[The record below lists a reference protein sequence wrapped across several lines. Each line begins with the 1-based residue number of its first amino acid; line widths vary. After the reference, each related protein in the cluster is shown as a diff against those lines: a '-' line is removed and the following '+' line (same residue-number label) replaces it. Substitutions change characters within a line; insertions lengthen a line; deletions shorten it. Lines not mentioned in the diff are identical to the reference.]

1 MFFMSTTEWS
11 NETKKLVAATVGKGL
26 SQEGLLHLQHVSL
39 SKGLDPL
46 ANEVYAIPKG
56 GRVTIIV
63 SIHGMLKL
71 CTPQLDGVETVWFDE
86 AGQAQ
91 TVWIQDGS
99 PKGCQVTVWRKGC
112 SKPFTAAVRYSDFA
126 AGGMWSK
133 MGSVMIRK
141 VALAHAL
148 RTGFAD
154 LLSGLYA
161 QEEMD
166 QGGFVRPEIQ
176 MQQDVSVVDGVAGKP
191 QSPTGKTGQTKKTP
205 PSKDSQAQAA
215 AAAVAK
221 AFDGQPVEE
230 AAAGGAT
237 NSADKPLQPQPG
249 EQSGSAQPSALD
261 QIRNHSE
268 ADSGADL
275 LPDRTD
281 LPGAVGAL
289 YRKAQK
295 VGLTR
300 QGWHTMVQIIGGD
313 PIQPDMAMKAVKGLD
328 DAAKVN
334 ALNAGHNPAAVQS

>member
-1 MFFMSTTEWS
+1 MSTIEWS

-71 CTPQLDGVETVWFDE
+71 CTPQLDGVDTVWFDE
-86 AGQAQ
+86 AGQPQ
-91 TVWIQDGS
+91 TVWIQEGS

-112 SKPFTAAVRYSDFA
+112 TKPFTAAVRYSDFA

-166 QGGFVRPEIQ
+166 QGGFERPAIQ
-176 MQQDVSVVDGVAGKP
+176 MQHDDTVVDDAAGK
-191 QSPTGKTGQTKKTP
+191 SPTGQTKKTS
-205 PSKDSQAQAA
+205 PSQDSQAQAA

-221 AFDGQPVEE
+221 AFDGVESEPEQP
-230 AAAGGAT
+230 AA
-237 NSADKPLQPQPG
+237 L
-249 EQSGSAQPSALD
+249 E
-261 QIRNHSE
+261 QIRNGSK
-268 ADSGADL
+268 ADPGSDL
-275 LPDRTD
+275 LPDRSD

-328 DAAKVN
+328 DSAKVN
-334 ALNAGHNPAAVQS
+334 ALNAGRNPATVQS

>member
-1 MFFMSTTEWS
+1 MVHRVFFMSQVEWS
-11 NETKKLVAATVGKGL
+11 TETKQLVASTVGKGL
-26 SQEGLLHLQHVSL
+26 SKEGLLHLQHVSL

-46 ANEVYAIPKG
+46 ANEIYAIPKG
-56 GRVTIIV
+56 GKVTLIV
-63 SIHGMLKL
+63 AIGGMLKL
-71 CTPQLDGVETVWFDE
+71 CSPQLDGCETVWFDDQGT
-86 AGQAQ
+86 AYS
-91 TVWIQDGS
+91 VWIQDGS

-126 AGGMWSK
+126 AGGMWAK

-154 LLSGLYA
+154 LLSGLYS

-166 QGGFVRPEIQ
+166 QGGFERPAIQ
-176 MQQDVSVVDGVAGKP
+176 TLQEPVGNAP
-191 QSPTGKTGQTKKTP
+191 SPTGQTTTP
-205 PSKDSQAQAA
+205 PSQDSQAA
-215 AAAVAK
+215 AAAAVVAK
-221 AFDGQPVEE
+221 AFEGEAVDVE
-230 AAAGGAT
+230 
-237 NSADKPLQPQPG
+237 PQR
-249 EQSGSAQPSALD
+249 AID
-261 QIRNHSE
+261 QIRKE
-268 ADSGADL
+268 PEIDPGADQ
-275 LPDRTD
+275 LPDRDD

-328 DAAKVN
+328 DSAKVN
-334 ALNAGHNPAAVQS
+334 ALNKGRNPAAVQS

>member
-1 MFFMSTTEWS
+1 MSTLEWS

-46 ANEVYAIPKG
+46 SNEIYAIPKG

-71 CTPQLDGVETVWFDE
+71 CTPQLDGVDTVWFDDS
-86 AGQAQ
+86 GQPQ

-112 SKPFTAAVRYSDFA
+112 TKPFTAAVRYSDFA

-148 RTGFAD
+148 RTCFAD
-154 LLSGLYA
+154 LLSGLYS

-166 QGGFVRPEIQ
+166 QGGFERPAIQ
-176 MQQDVSVVDGVAGKP
+176 LQQDVHVVDGVAGKP
-191 QSPTGKTGQTKKTP
+191 PTGQTSKTP
-205 PSKDSQAQAA
+205 PSQDSQAQAA
-215 AAAVAK
+215 VAAVAK
-221 AFDGQPVEE
+221 AFDGAPVES
-230 AAAGGAT
+230 AAE
-237 NSADKPLQPQPG
+237 SDSEQPT
-249 EQSGSAQPSALD
+249 ALD
-261 QIRNHSE
+261 QIRNEST
-268 ADSGADL
+268 ADAGADL

-313 PIQPDMAMKAVKGLD
+313 PIKPDMAMKAVKGLD
-328 DAAKVN
+328 DSAKVK
-334 ALNAGHNPAAVQS
+334 ALNAGHKPAAVQS

>member
-1 MFFMSTTEWS
+1 MFFMSQPEWS
-11 NETKKLVAATVGKGL
+11 NETKQLVAATVGKGL
-26 SQEGLLHLQHVSL
+26 SKEGLLHLQHVSL

-46 ANEVYAIPKG
+46 ANEIYAIPKG
-56 GRVTIIV
+56 GKVTLIV
-63 SIHGMLKL
+63 AIGGMLKL
-71 CTPQLDGVETVWFDE
+71 CSPQLDGCETVWFDDQGT
-86 AGQAQ
+86 AHS
-91 TVWIQDGS
+91 VWIQDGA

-112 SKPFTAAVRYSDFA
+112 TKPFTAAVRYSDFA
-126 AGGMWSK
+126 AGGMWAK

-154 LLSGLYA
+154 LLSGLYS

-166 QGGFVRPEIQ
+166 QAGFDRPAIQ
-176 MQQDVSVVDGVAGKP
+176 MQQDADVVGKT
-191 QSPTGKTGQTKKTP
+191 QSPTGKTGQPKTP
-205 PSKDSQAQAA
+205 PSQDSQAQAA

-249 EQSGSAQPSALD
+249 EQSGSAQPSVVD
-261 QIRNHSE
+261 QIRQQNAS
-268 ADSGADL
+268 DPGADL
-275 LPDRTD
+275 LPDRDD

-289 YRKAQK
+289 YRKAQA

-300 QGWHTMVQIIGGD
+300 QGWHTMVQILGGD
-313 PIQPDMAMKAVKGLD
+313 PIDPSKAMAAVKGLQ

-334 ALNAGHNPAAVQS
+334 ALNAGRNPSTVQSGS